1 MADSGGLP
9 QGFLKEAV
17 RVVAGSGVHAN
28 GAVHGPGLGRQGR
41 KGSGQ
46 IGTAVVGDHNG
57 SDMDILKN

>member
-1 MADSGGLP
+1 VADNGTLT
-9 QGFLKEAV
+9 QGSLKEAV
-17 RVVAGSGVHAN
+17 RVIAGPGINAN
-28 GAVHGPGLGRQGR
+28 GTIHGPGLGRQGR